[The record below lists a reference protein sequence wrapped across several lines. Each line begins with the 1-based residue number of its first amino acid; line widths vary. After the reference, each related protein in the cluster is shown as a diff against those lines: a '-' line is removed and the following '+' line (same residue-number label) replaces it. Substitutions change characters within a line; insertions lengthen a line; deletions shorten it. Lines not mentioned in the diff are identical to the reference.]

1 MMDDCDRR
9 VSGDRV
15 DPFRQK
21 DNSPAAWLTGFVE
34 GVPAS
39 TRILLVFQFL
49 VNLSVFG
56 SLPLLA
62 AFLDME
68 RHLDASSVASVLTV
82 NLLAS
87 RLLPLLL
94 GASADRFSSRVLTT
108 LGLLCRAAGF
118 AGFAFARSLPGLLMW
133 ACLSG
138 LGAALYE
145 TTAYSIF
152 GSLDGAVRPKV
163 FALNNLALNLGAL
176 IGPALL
182 IVVPNTNGALP
193 FLVSGAVFTAL
204 ALVAPWIAGRS
215 RHDVVDAHPLR
226 GVLVAFG
233 DRRFRRL
240 CWSLVPFWTVYTQI
254 YVFIP
259 LTFSHGAHGY
269 NGVRPFYITNALMGI
284 ATAWLGMG
292 WFQRTGWRSMMV
304 IGHASLC
311 GCFALAAW
319 LVARDRGADASLVIL
334 IVFAIV
340 FTFGESLILPASNI
354 ALAGLTTDGNAGR
367 YFGASAISWAIGGV
381 LGNFIGSAAAR
392 WTVLAPGWVMFMVI
406 ALTGLLAFRSR
417 WPQ

>member
-1 MMDDCDRR
+1 MDDCDCR

-15 DPFRQK
+15 DPFRRK
-21 DNSPAAWLTGFVE
+21 HNDPAAWLTGIVA
-34 GVPAS
+34 GVPTS
-39 TRILLVFQFL
+39 TRLLLIFQFL

-62 AFLDME
+62 AFLAMT

-87 RLLPLLL
+87 RLLPLVL
-94 GASADRFSSRVLTT
+94 GASTDRFSSRVLTT

-118 AGFAFARSLPGLLMW
+118 VGFAYAQSLPGLLTW

-163 FALNNLALNLGAL
+163 FALNTLALNLGAL

-182 IVVPNTNGALP
+182 IVVPDTNGALP
-193 FLVSGAVFTAL
+193 FLVSGAVFAVL
-204 ALVAPWIAGRS
+204 ALVAPWIAGRR
-215 RHDVVDAHPLR
+215 RHTAVAAHPLR

-240 CWSLVPFWTVYTQI
+240 CWALVPFWTVYTQI

-269 NGVRPFYITNALMGI
+269 NGVRPFYITNALTGI

-292 WFQRTGWRSMMV
+292 WFQRTHWRSMMA
-304 IGHASLC
+304 IGHVASC
-311 GCFALAAW
+311 GCFAIAA
-319 LVARDRGADASLVIL
+319 LLFAGDRGADASLVIP
-334 IVFAIV
+334 IVIAIV
-340 FTFGESLILPASNI
+340 FTLGESLILPASNI
-354 ALAGLTTDGNAGR
+354 ALANLTTDGNAGS
-367 YFGASAISWAIGGV
+367 YFGASAISWAIGGM
-381 LGNFIGSAAAR
+381 LGNFIGSIAAG
-392 WTVLAPGWVMFMVI
+392 WTTRAPGWFLFMGI
-406 ALTGLLAFRSR
+406 ALTGLLAFRR
-417 WPQ
+417 QRPE

>member
-1 MMDDCDRR
+1 MDDCDRR
-9 VSGDRV
+9 VPGDRV

-21 DNSPAAWLTGFVE
+21 HNKPAAWLTGIAE
-34 GVPAS
+34 GVPTS
-39 TRILLVFQFL
+39 TRLLLIFQFL

-68 RHLDASSVASVLTV
+68 RHLDASSVASVLTMS
-82 NLLAS
+82 LLAS
-87 RLLPLLL
+87 RLLPLVL
-94 GASADRFSSRVLTT
+94 GASTDRFSSRVLTT

-118 AGFAFARSLPGLLMW
+118 VGFAYARSLPGLLTW
-133 ACLSG
+133 ACVSG

-182 IVVPNTNGALP
+182 FVVPNTNGALP
-193 FLVSGAVFTAL
+193 FLVSGAVFAAL
-204 ALVAPWIAGRS
+204 ALIAPWIAGRS
-215 RHDVVDAHPLR
+215 THDAGAAHPLR

-240 CWSLVPFWTVYTQI
+240 CWALVPFWIVYTQI

-269 NGVRPFYITNALMGI
+269 NGVRPFYITNALIGI

-292 WFQRTGWRSMMV
+292 WFQRTNWRSMMV
-304 IGHASLC
+304 IGHVALC
-311 GCFALAAW
+311 GCFAMAA
-319 LVARDRGADASLVIL
+319 LLFVRDRGADASLVIL
-334 IVFAIV
+334 VVIAIV

-354 ALAGLTTDGNAGR
+354 ALADLTTHGNAGS
-367 YFGASAISWAIGGV
+367 YFGASAISWAIGGM
-381 LGNFIGSAAAR
+381 LGNFIGSVAAG
-392 WTVLAPGWVMFMVI
+392 WKTLAPGWFLFMGI
-406 ALTGLLAFRSR
+406 ALVGLLTFCRQR
-417 WPQ
+417 PK